1 MKQMDLFPTVGKVSK
16 ILFFIWI
23 SRHQALGRQ
32 YPVFFHV
39 AYFIKYLSIVYL
51 SQILGCAEAI

>member
-1 MKQMDLFPTVGKVSK
+1 MKQMNLFPTVGKVMK
-16 ILFFIWI
+16 ILFSIWI

-32 YPVFFHV
+32 YLVFFHV

-51 SQILGCAEAI
+51 G